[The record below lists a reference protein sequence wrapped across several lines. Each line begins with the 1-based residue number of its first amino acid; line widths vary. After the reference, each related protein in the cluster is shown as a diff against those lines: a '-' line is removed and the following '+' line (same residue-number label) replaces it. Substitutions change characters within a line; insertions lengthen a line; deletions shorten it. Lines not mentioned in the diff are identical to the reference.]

1 MTILYE
7 PSDTAL
13 HWLVSRCS
21 SVSSTMLI
29 AMQLNMYDFCS
40 MMIYTVR
47 LRQKKDRLQCFQVAM
62 QSNSPYFSR
71 IEWHGIAKL
80 NIGPAIQR
88 PCNRTRQRAV
98 VNFVERINQQ
108 NVRPHPTANTELPS
122 KHPQAFV
129 LSTRKVEVT
138 HTNITA
144 TAANAVMIVRSKNTV
159 CAVSC

>member
-1 MTILYE
+1 
-7 PSDTAL
+7 
-13 HWLVSRCS
+13 
-21 SVSSTMLI
+21 
-29 AMQLNMYDFCS
+29 
-40 MMIYTVR
+40 
-47 LRQKKDRLQCFQVAM
+47 M

-88 PCNRTRQRAV
+88 PCNRTHQRAV

-144 TAANAVMIVRSKNTV
+144 TAANAVMIVRSKLRCVLYLADSKMNPAGTFASNRYISRQSLIESVGQTV
-159 CAVSC
+159 SNKKYLYS